1 MTDRRTDSN
10 QNLPAVAAGVS
21 GQHRERRV
29 YRAPT
34 LKYLGSVREL
44 TLGTTQGRRPDG
56 GITFRRTR

>member
-1 MTDRRTDSN
+1 MSDQRTESHEN
-10 QNLPAVAAGVS
+10 PAAVGAT
-21 GQHRERRV
+21 GQYPERRA

-56 GITFRRTR
+56 GITFRRR